1 MQNTIL
7 IIKVSDVPKYEKLNM
22 LDISIDSPMHITG
35 SITHSKY
42 LNLSSVSLN
51 NVTTLIA

>member
-1 MQNTIL
+1 MQNNIL
-7 IIKVSDVPKYEKLNM
+7 SIKENVLPKYEKLNM
-22 LDISIDSPMHITG
+22 LDNSSEKTMHIIG

-51 NVTTLIA
+51 KVTTLIE